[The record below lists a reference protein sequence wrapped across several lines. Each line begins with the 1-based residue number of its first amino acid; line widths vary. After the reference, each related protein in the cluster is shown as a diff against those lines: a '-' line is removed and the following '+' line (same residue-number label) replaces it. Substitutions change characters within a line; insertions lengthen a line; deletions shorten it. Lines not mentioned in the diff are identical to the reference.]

1 MKQPRT
7 LGNGSQGSVCSMA
20 VPVVGFTGFRPL
32 LAILGTLCTPEPH
45 LTGALTL
52 RQALLPIADI
62 SLPERDLSELTLL
75 PDSAPHS

>member
-1 MKQPRT
+1 MTVSLP
-7 LGNGSQGSVCSMA
+7 A
-20 VPVVGFTGFRPL
+20 VGFTGFRPL

-45 LTGALTL
+45 LTGELTL

-75 PDSAPHS
+75 PDFAPRS